1 MITKTNTM
9 KKVVST
15 IALGIMISF
24 GAFAQ
29 ERLISPSGDTR
40 ENFKFGFKAGANLS
54 NVYDEQG
61 QDFVAENKVGFVG
74 GAFLAIPIGKFIGF
88 QPEFLYSQKG
98 FKATGT
104 TILGKYDFER
114 TSTYLDIPLQLQ
126 IKPLDGITILA
137 GPQFSYL
144 LETKNKFNGSA
155 SSTQEDGINSENYKK
170 NIFGFV
176 VGADFNVEMLV
187 IGVRAGWDITKSDSD
202 GNATSP
208 RYKNQ
213 VLQLTL
219 GYAF

>member
-1 MITKTNTM
+1 M
-9 KKVVST
+9 KKIVST
-15 IALGIMISF
+15 IALGILISF
-24 GAFAQ
+24 GALAQ
-29 ERLISPSGDTR
+29 EKRISPSGDTR

-61 QDFVAENKVGFVG
+61 ENFVAENKVGFVG
-74 GAFLAIPIGKFIGF
+74 GAFLSFPIGKFIGF
-88 QPEFLYSQKG
+88 QPEVLYSQKG

-104 TILGKYDFER
+104 TILGKYDYER
-114 TSTYLDIPLQLQ
+114 TLTYLDIPLQLQ
-126 IKPLDGITILA
+126 IKPIQGITILA

-155 SSTQEDGINSENYKK
+155 SSAQESGINSDNYKK

-176 VGADFNVEMLV
+176 VGADFNIDMLV
-187 IGVRAGWDITKSDSD
+187 IGVKAGWDITKSDSD
-202 GNATSP
+202 GNSSSP